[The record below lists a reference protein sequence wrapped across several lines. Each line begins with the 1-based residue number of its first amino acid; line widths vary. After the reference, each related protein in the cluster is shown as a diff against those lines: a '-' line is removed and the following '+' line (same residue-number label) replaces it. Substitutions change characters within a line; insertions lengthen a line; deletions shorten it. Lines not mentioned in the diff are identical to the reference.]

1 MDRLPG
7 AVPRPHDV
15 MKTHTQDG
23 TTCPYTIISCYDIIV
38 RRKPGEMSDKPAG
51 EIPYRVLE
59 EFRYD
64 IRRFLNFSERAARRV
79 GVEPHQH
86 QALLAIKAAQGTN
99 ATVGF
104 LAERLLIRHHSAVEL
119 SDRLEKKHLIRR
131 SRGEADRREVFL
143 SLTGKG
149 ERLLQQLSELH
160 RNELQTTGP
169 RLLGALQSVTIRA
182 RRTGV
187 VKQKRKA

>member
-1 MDRLPG
+1 MQG
-7 AVPRPHDV
+7 
-15 MKTHTQDG
+15 KTD
-23 TTCPYTIISCYDIIV
+23 
-38 RRKPGEMSDKPAG
+38 G

-104 LAERLLIRHHSAVEL
+104 LADRLLIRHHSAVEL
-119 SDRLEKKHLIRR
+119 SDRLERKKLIRR
-131 SRGEADRREVFL
+131 SRSETDRREVFL
-143 SLTGKG
+143 SLTGRG
-149 ERLLQQLSELH
+149 ERLLQQLSESH
-160 RNELQTTGP
+160 RNELRTTGP
-169 RLLGALQSVTIRA
+169 KLLNALRGVVRRA
-182 RRTGV
+182 RS
-187 VKQKRKA
+187 KRRLNSTAQLRGS

>member
-1 MDRLPG
+1 
-7 AVPRPHDV
+7 
-15 MKTHTQDG
+15 
-23 TTCPYTIISCYDIIV
+23 
-38 RRKPGEMSDKPAG
+38 MSDKPAG

-59 EFRYD
+59 DFRYD

-104 LAERLLIRHHSAVEL
+104 LADRLLIRHHSAVEL

-169 RLLGALQSVTIRA
+169 RLLGALHSVTIRA
-182 RRTGV
+182 RRTGR
-187 VKQKRKA
+187 VKPKRKA

>member
-1 MDRLPG
+1 VG
-7 AVPRPHDV
+7 HKA
-15 MKTHTQDG
+15 Q
-23 TTCPYTIISCYDIIV
+23 
-38 RRKPGEMSDKPAG
+38 
-51 EIPYRVLE
+51 IPYGVLE

-64 IRRFLNFSERAARRV
+64 IRRFLNFSERAARRA

-86 QALLAIKAAQGTN
+86 QALLAIKVAQARK

-119 SDRLEKKHLIRR
+119 SDRLEKKKLIRR

-149 ERLLQQLSELH
+149 ERLLQRLSEMH
-160 RNELQTTGP
+160 RNELQNAGP
-169 RLLGALQSVTIRA
+169 RLLNALQTVVKRA
-182 RRTGV
+182 RRTGMV
-187 VKQKRKA
+187 DLTREVRSS

>member
-1 MDRLPG
+1 MTG
-7 AVPRPHDV
+7 
-15 MKTHTQDG
+15 KTDG
-23 TTCPYTIISCYDIIV
+23 P
-38 RRKPGEMSDKPAG
+38 
-51 EIPYRVLE
+51 IPYRVLE

-86 QALLAIKAAQGTN
+86 QALLAIKAAQGTD

-104 LAERLLIRHHSAVEL
+104 LADRLMIRHHSAVEL

-131 SRGEADRREVFL
+131 SRGETDRREVFL

-149 ERLLQQLSELH
+149 ERLLQQLSEMH
-160 RNELQTTGP
+160 RNELQTAGP
-169 RLLGALQSVTIRA
+169 RLLNGLRAVVRRA
-182 RRTGV
+182 RRKHV
-187 VKQKRKA
+187 VNLNRPA